1 VFPGWAPSQRNT
13 SHNAYVGAVHPATA
27 PAQLSPYVEL
37 RREQWRALRKATPL
51 TLTLDELVDL
61 RGLRDP
67 VDLDEVA
74 EVYLPLSRLISLQV
88 AARQRLAETTAAF
101 LGEDRVEARVPFVI
115 GIAGSVAVGKSTTAR
130 LLRTLL
136 ARWPDHPRVDL
147 VTTDGFL
154 YDKASLIKRDLMSRK
169 GFPESYDRRALLRFV
184 SEVKAGAEEVRA
196 PVYSHLAYDIVPG
209 EYQVVKRPDILIIEG
224 LNVLQ
229 PGPRLSVAD
238 LFDFSIYVDAHA
250 EDIERWYIDRFLAL
264 RGTAFADPASHF
276 HHYATLSD
284 ERATAEAKALW
295 DQTNKPNLMSNILP
309 TRPRATL
316 VLRKDAD
323 HRITRVRLRKL

>member
-1 VFPGWAPSQRNT
+1 MRTTRVRELT
-13 SHNAYVGAVHPATA
+13 
-27 PAQLSPYVEL
+27 PYVEL
-37 RREQWRALRKATPL
+37 GREQWRELRRATPL
-51 TLTLDELVDL
+51 TLTFEELLSL
-61 RGLRDP
+61 RGLGDP

-74 EVYLPLSRLISLQV
+74 DVYLPLSRLINLQV
-88 AARQRLAETTAAF
+88 AARQRLYEATTSF
-101 LGEDRVEARVPFVI
+101 LGEDGDTKVPFVI

-136 ARWPDHPRVDL
+136 ARWPDHPHVDL

-154 YDKASLIKRDLMSRK
+154 YSKTDLVRRGLMSRK

-184 SEVKAGAEEVRA
+184 SEVKSGADEVSA

-209 EYQVVKRPDILIIEG
+209 EYTVVKRPDILIIEG

-229 PGPRLSVAD
+229 PGPRLAVSD
-238 LFDFSIYVDAHA
+238 LFDFSIYVDAHT
-250 EDIERWYIDRFLAL
+250 EDIANWYVERFLAL

-276 HHYATLSD
+276 HHYASLSD
-284 ERATAEAKALW
+284 EEARAEAQRLW
-295 DQTNKPNLMSNILP
+295 ERTNEPNLIMNILP

>member
-1 VFPGWAPSQRNT
+1 MT
-13 SHNAYVGAVHPATA
+13 AYVEAVRA
-27 PAQLSPYVEL
+27 AQVRELSPYVEL
-37 RREQWRALRKATPL
+37 RRDQWRELRHSTPL
-51 TLTLDELVDL
+51 TLTMDELVKL
-61 RGLRDP
+61 RGLGDP
-67 VDLDEVA
+67 VDLDEVV

-88 AARQRLAETTAAF
+88 AARQGLYEATTAF
-101 LGEDRVEARVPFVI
+101 LGEDHTEKVPFVI

-136 ARWPDHPRVDL
+136 AHWPGHPHVDL

-154 YDKASLIKRDLMSRK
+154 YPKAELIRRGLMSRK

-184 SEVKAGAEEVRA
+184 SEVKAGAEEVSA

-209 EYQVVKRPDILIIEG
+209 ATTVVRRPDILIIEG

-229 PGPRLSVAD
+229 PGPRLTVAD
-238 LFDFSIYVDAHA
+238 LFDFSVYVDAHTD
-250 EDIERWYIDRFLAL
+250 DIARWYVERFLVL

-276 HHYATLSD
+276 HHYASLSD
-284 ERATAEAKALW
+284 AEAEREAMRLW
-295 DQTNKPNLMSNILP
+295 RRINEPNLINNILP

-323 HRITRVRLRKL
+323 HRISRVRLRKL